1 MNNTHLFK
9 TGLFFIVFIFL
20 LSGVYAQNLNPFTM
34 NVGEEEYTVTKDI
47 DPMFIGTYTA
57 NTEEDL
63 KQYPIV
69 LDSDSD
75 FEWGAAVNEEG
86 ELSPIDIMEYAKGKM
101 ISYIA
106 YVVYFNNKSTGEKG
120 EFMLYELDG
129 NKFLGRAKKEES
141 VAENR

>member
-20 LSGVYAQNLNPFTM
+20 LSGVYAQNLNTFTM

-86 ELSPIDIMEYAKGKM
+86 ELQKM
-101 ISYIA
+101 KVNQNATNIVGYNI
-106 YVVYFNNKSTGEKG
+106 YGNVLIVTST
-120 EFMLYELDG
+120 
-129 NKFLGRAKKEES
+129 
-141 VAENR
+141 